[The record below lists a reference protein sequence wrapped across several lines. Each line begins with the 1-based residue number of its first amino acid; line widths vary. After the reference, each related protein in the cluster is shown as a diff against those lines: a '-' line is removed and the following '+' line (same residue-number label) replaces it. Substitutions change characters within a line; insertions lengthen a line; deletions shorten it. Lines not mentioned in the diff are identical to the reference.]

1 MKLLLCFLLIAMQFS
16 GIAKPHPDRII
27 DSLQKLL
34 LTTRNP
40 EIRLGM
46 LLQLS
51 RATINNH
58 TGAMHYGEE
67 AYALAKKMNDTSA
80 LVAALTD
87 RAIMYRNNG
96 NMNKAMQC
104 LLENRT
110 LCERRK
116 DSIGIAETY
125 LEMGLVYRYQDK
137 FKEAEYYM
145 KKANYLARSGTA
157 EQQHDYY
164 SNMATLY
171 MYQGKLSQRTY
182 YTNKSLQ
189 IGKKLQDKIRYC
201 KSLNAMASLSHTLGN
216 IKQAEFYWGQ
226 AIEASEAV
234 GDKYNR
240 SAIYNNL
247 AGMYAGLQQ
256 FDKSLAY
263 SAKAMELSEQAQIKD
278 MVKYSYYRLVDTY
291 KRKGDYKKALFYNER
306 YTQLKD
312 SFYNVESGRQVAEM
326 QTKYETAKKD
336 QENALLAEQN
346 KVNALELSK
355 QRNQLLILSIVIVA
369 LCIVAYQFYNRYQL
383 RERLKEMEAAQKI
396 HEERE
401 RISKDL
407 HDNVGSQLTYAII
420 KMHEKANETEDTDAK
435 DLVEVMRNTI
445 GQLRET
451 IWTIKRDEVTIGE
464 LSIRIRQYVQQLF
477 KAGSKPEC
485 VFQEQLTDASWKLS
499 PMQSLNVFRII
510 QEALQNIMKHSQAQ
524 KVSVRIKS
532 MEDGFL
538 CFWIKDNGKGF
549 QLPNDSG
556 EHYGLQNMRE
566 RCEEMGAQFSI
577 QSTLNKGTLVEIKV
591 PCVAYTPVG

>member
-1 MKLLLCFLLIAMQFS
+1 MKLLLSFLLIGLQFS
-16 GIAKPHPDRII
+16 SIAKPHPERII

-80 LVAALTD
+80 IVAALTD

-145 KKANYLARSGTA
+145 QKANYLTRRGTA

-171 MYQGKLSQRTY
+171 MYQGKLSQRAY
-182 YTNKSLQ
+182 YTKKSLL
-189 IGKKLQDKIRYC
+189 IGTMLQDKIRYC
-201 KSLNAMASLSHTLGN
+201 KSLNAMAGLSLALGN

-247 AGMYAGLQQ
+247 AGMYAGLKQ

-263 SAKAMELSEQAQIKD
+263 SAKAMALSEQAQIKD
-278 MVKYSYYRLVDTY
+278 MVKYSYFRLVDTY
-291 KRKGDYKKALFYNER
+291 KRKGDFKRALFYNER
-306 YTQLKD
+306 YMQLKD
-312 SFYNVESGRQVAEM
+312 SFYNVESDWQATEM
-326 QTKYETAKKD
+326 QTKYETDKKD
-336 QENALLAEQN
+336 QENKLLAEEN
-346 KVNALELSK
+346 KVNELELGK
-355 QRNQLLILSIVIVA
+355 QRNQLLILSIVIFG
-369 LCIVAYQFYNRYQL
+369 LCVVAYLFYNRYQL
-383 RERLKEMEAAQKI
+383 RSRLKEMEAAQKI
-396 HEERE
+396 HQERE

-451 IWTIKRDEVTIGE
+451 IWTIKRDEVTVGE

-477 KAGSKPEC
+477 KAGSKPNC
-485 VFQEQLTDASWKLS
+485 TFHEQLVDPSWKLS

-510 QEALQNIMKHSQAQ
+510 QEALQNVMKHSNAQ
-524 KVSVRIKS
+524 RVSVSITSK
-532 MEDGFL
+532 EEGLL
-538 CFWIKDNGKGF
+538 CFSINDNGKGF
-549 QLPNDSG
+549 MLEGDVG
-556 EHYGLQNMRE
+556 EHYGLHNMKTRS
-566 RCEEMGAQFSI
+566 EEMGASFII
-577 QSTLNKGTLVEIKV
+577 QSKLNKGTRLEVKM
-591 PCVAYTPVG
+591 PFGRYTPIG